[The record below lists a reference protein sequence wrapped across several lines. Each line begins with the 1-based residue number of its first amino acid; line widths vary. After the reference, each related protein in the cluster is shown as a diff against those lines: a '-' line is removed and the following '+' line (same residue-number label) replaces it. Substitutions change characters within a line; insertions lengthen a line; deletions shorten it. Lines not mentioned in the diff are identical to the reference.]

1 MEKHISNLIDK
12 MDHPARIIFVSYY
25 YNQMSVDEIT
35 QEIGLSSDTIMRL
48 LFDSSNEVIKT
59 IGNGGIYYVA
69 LMTFLALSNEATT
82 VRI

>member
-35 QEIGLSSDTIMRL
+35 QEIGLSRDTVMRL
-48 LFDSSNEVIKT
+48 LFDSSNEVIKRHST
-59 IGNGGIYYVA
+59 ECLFFISIFLKNNQKYVA
-69 LMTFLALSNEATT
+69 
-82 VRI
+82 RG